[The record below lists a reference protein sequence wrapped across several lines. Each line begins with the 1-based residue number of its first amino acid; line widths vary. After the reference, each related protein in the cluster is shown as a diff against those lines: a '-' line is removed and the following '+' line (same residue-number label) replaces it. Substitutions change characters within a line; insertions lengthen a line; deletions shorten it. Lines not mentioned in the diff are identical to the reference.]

1 LKPRL
6 SGVPK
11 SKGKGKLKI
20 ALVGCGFIAATHA
33 RVLNEM
39 GIGIELC
46 IGRNPDT
53 LREFAGR
60 WKAKRYSVCEDEA
73 LAAGI
78 DAVHICTP
86 PALHY
91 SLAKKCLEAGK
102 HVLCEK
108 PLCLDT
114 GEARELAELAERT
127 GRVNVVNFN
136 VRFHSACLRMA
147 PFVQSGEFGQ
157 VRLIHG
163 SYLQEFNAYP
173 APYDWRYKPEL
184 AGPMRAVTEIGS
196 HWFDLAQFISGR
208 QITAVQADFGNFG
221 PVRYL
226 KDGILTPADDGAGPA
241 HDTGAEKITVSSED
255 AALIHLRFDNG
266 ALGSV
271 VLSEVSQGRIN
282 RLSLEISGEKA
293 SLWWNSEDNNLI
305 HTGRKDRGI
314 QTEVLGFGSGFTD
327 TERVLFEKVYAVMQA
342 KPSLQAEVPPDYADF
357 KQAARITAL
366 CSASRESAL
375 NRGRWVSPDF

>member
-1 LKPRL
+1 
-6 SGVPK
+6 
-11 SKGKGKLKI
+11 
-20 ALVGCGFIAATHA
+20 
-33 RVLNEM
+33 M
-39 GIGIELC
+39 GLGIELC

-53 LREFAGR
+53 IKEFAGR
-60 WKAKRYSVCEDEA
+60 WKAKRYSVCEDDA
-73 LAAGI
+73 LTAGI

-91 SLAKKCLEAGK
+91 PLVKKCLEAGK
-102 HVLCEK
+102 QVLCEK

-114 GEARELAELAERT
+114 GEARELAELAEKT
-127 GRVNVVNFN
+127 GKVNAVNFN
-136 VRFHSACLRMA
+136 VRFHAACLRMA
-147 PFVQSGEFGQ
+147 PFVQSGEFGEI
-157 VRLIHG
+157 RLIHG

-208 QITAVQADFGNFG
+208 QITAVQAEFGNFG
-221 PVRYL
+221 PVRHL
-226 KDGILTPADDGAGPA
+226 KDGILTAADDSGADPV
-241 HDTGAEKITVSSED
+241 HGAERIAVRSED

-327 TERVLFEKVYAVMQA
+327 TERVLFEKVYAGT
-342 KPSLQAEVPPDYADF
+342 LQAEVPPAYADF

-375 NRGRWVSPDF
+375 NNGRWVSPDL